1 MSMRFSSLGSG
12 SEGNALLVA
21 VGTKGSCPGT
31 RQTLVLMD
39 CGFGLQDTVSRLA
52 RLGVSPEQ
60 LSGIVVTHEH
70 GDHISGV
77 ARLARKYNLPVWLT
91 HGTLRSTENI
101 CSGTRQA
108 KDFAGIT
115 DIREIDPQLAFVIGD
130 IEIIPYPV
138 PHDAAEPVQFVF
150 SDGVRR
156 LGVLTD
162 TGCSTAHIE
171 QTLSGCHA
179 LVLECNHDIEMLMNG
194 DYPYSLKQ
202 RVGGRFGHLNN
213 QESAGILARLDV
225 SRLQHLIAAHLSRKN
240 NTPELA
246 VRALSGALDCEE
258 SWVGVATQEEG
269 FAWREI
275 A

>member
-1 MSMRFSSLGSG
+1 MRFSSLGSG
-12 SEGNALLVA
+12 SEGNALLVE
-21 VGTKGSCPGT
+21 VGTRNSCPGT

-39 CGFGLQDTVSRLA
+39 CGFGLQDTISRLA

-70 GDHISGV
+70 GDHIGGV
-77 ARLARKYNLPVWLT
+77 ARLARKFNLPVWLT
-91 HGTLRSTENI
+91 HGTLRSQPKAFSEVA
-101 CSGTRQA
+101 QLH
-108 KDFAGIT
+108 
-115 DIREIDPQLAFVIGD
+115 EIDSHQAFAIGD

-150 SDGVRR
+150 SDGARR
-156 LGVLTD
+156 LAVLTD

-171 QTLSGCHA
+171 QTLNGCHA
-179 LVLECNHDIEMLMNG
+179 LVLECNHDSDMLMKG
-194 DYPYSLKQ
+194 DYPLSLKQ

-213 QESAGILARLDV
+213 HEAAGILARLDV
-225 SRLQHLIAAHLSRKN
+225 DNLQHLVAAHLSRKN

-246 VRALSGALDCEE
+246 VRALSGALDCEA

-269 FAWREI
+269 FFWREI